1 MQMCFI
7 TGVFLTEGITPRC
20 EALGTR
26 RCAMLVI
33 TGATGKTGSKLA
45 ELLIEKGQTIRVI
58 GRDAGR
64 LKGLAAKGA
73 EAAVGDMADTAFLAK
88 AFSGAD
94 AVFALIP
101 PNFGVADF
109 RAYQDAIGKNIA
121 AAIKGS
127 GVKYVVNLSS
137 QGAHLPDR
145 TGPIKGLH
153 EQEERLNKLEGVN
166 VLHLRPTYFMENL
179 LMNIDMIRKMNI
191 MGSAVRGDVKF
202 AMIATNDIAAYAAER
217 LVKRDFTGKSVA
229 DLLGERDLSLNE
241 AAAII
246 GRKLGKPDL
255 SYVAF
260 PYEDAEKGMVAMGL
274 TPDMSRLYI
283 EMSKALNEG
292 LFAVNIPRTK
302 NNTTPTAF
310 EAFADLFAAA
320 YKAS

>member
-1 MQMCFI
+1 
-7 TGVFLTEGITPRC
+7 
-20 EALGTR
+20 
-26 RCAMLVI
+26 MLVI
-33 TGATGKTGSKLA
+33 TGATGKTGSKLT
-45 ELLIEKGQTIRVI
+45 EILLEKGHTVRVI
-58 GRDAGR
+58 GRDAGK
-64 LKGLAAKGA
+64 LKGFTAKGA
-73 EAAVGDMADTAFLAK
+73 EAAVGDMADRSFLTK
-88 AFSGAD
+88 AFIGAE

-109 RAYQDAIGKNIA
+109 RAYQETIGESIVS
-121 AAIKGS
+121 AIKES

-137 QGAHLPDR
+137 QGAHLPDG

-153 EQEERLNKLEGVN
+153 DQEKRLNKLVGVN

-202 AMIATNDIAAYAAER
+202 AMIATKDIAAYAADR

-246 GRKLGKPDL
+246 GKKLGKPDL
-255 SYVAF
+255 AYVAF

-274 TPDMSRLYI
+274 TPDMSKLYI
-283 EMSKALNEG
+283 EMSRALNDG
-292 LFAVNIPRTK
+292 LFAVNILRTRE
-302 NNTTPTAF
+302 NTTPTAF
-310 EAFADLFAAA
+310 ETFGDVFAAA
-320 YKAS
+320 YHASESGGRKVA